1 VKTEFGKVA
10 VLMGGH
16 SSERQI
22 SLQSG
27 EAVCAA
33 LLRKGIDA
41 IAIDTAQDVVNKLTQ
56 THFERAFVILH
67 GRGGED
73 GTIQGLLEYLKIP
86 YTGSGVL
93 GSALAM
99 DKCRTK
105 QLWQGMGLPTPPFV
119 HLHAQSDFAK
129 ISAQI
134 GLPLIVKPASEGSS
148 VGISKVTTLDE
159 LIQAW
164 QTAHQFDQTV
174 IAERYISGLE
184 YTVSILAGNPLPLIR
199 LETPRD
205 FYDFIAKYDDVK
217 TVYHCPCGLTTTQEQ
232 ALQALALQAFS
243 AVSARGWGR
252 IDLICDTQRQPW
264 LLELNTIPGMTDHSL
279 VPMAAKAA
287 DYSFDELVLRI
298 LATAS
303 LDQLN

>member
-1 VKTEFGKVA
+1 
-10 VLMGGH
+10 
-16 SSERQI
+16 
-22 SLQSG
+22 
-27 EAVCAA
+27 
-33 LLRKGIDA
+33 
-41 IAIDTAQDVVNKLTQ
+41 
-56 THFERAFVILH
+56 
-67 GRGGED
+67 
-73 GTIQGLLEYLKIP
+73 
-86 YTGSGVL
+86 
-93 GSALAM
+93 
-99 DKCRTK
+99 
-105 QLWQGMGLPTPPFV
+105 MGLPTPPFV
-119 HLHAQSDFAK
+119 HLHAQSDFAE
-129 ISAQI
+129 ISKQM
-134 GLPLIVKPASEGSS
+134 GLPLIVKPVSEGSR

-184 YTVSILAGNPLPLIR
+184 YTVSILAGNTLPLIR

-205 FYDFIAKYDDVK
+205 FYDFTAKYDDAK

-252 IDLICDTQRQPW
+252 IDLICDAQQKPW

-287 DYSFDELVLRI
+287 GYNFDELVLRI

-303 LDQLN
+303 LEQFN